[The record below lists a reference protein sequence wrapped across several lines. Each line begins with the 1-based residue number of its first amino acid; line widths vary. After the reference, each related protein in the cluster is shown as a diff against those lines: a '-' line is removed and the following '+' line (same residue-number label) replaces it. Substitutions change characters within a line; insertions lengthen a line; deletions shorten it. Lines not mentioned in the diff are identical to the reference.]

1 MKLFIYK
8 MKPNNITMKPLNN
21 RDMKYSK
28 LFSKR
33 EKCYMYGNHV
43 FVSNIRKKHSFIIE
57 TFEDYCKKCWE
68 HKERLRLVPYHSDEI

>member
-1 MKLFIYK
+1 MDTNLRY
-8 MKPNNITMKPLNN
+8 NNRARSFNININN